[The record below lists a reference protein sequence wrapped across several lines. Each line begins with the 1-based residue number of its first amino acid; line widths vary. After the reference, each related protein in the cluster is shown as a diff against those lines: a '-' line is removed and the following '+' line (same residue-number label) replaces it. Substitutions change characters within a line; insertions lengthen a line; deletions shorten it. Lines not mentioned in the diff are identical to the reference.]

1 MLKIPRKYQ
10 KYQNNSKI
18 LRTSKNIQR
27 NLPTNIPRTPKNWKE
42 NNQIEKESQKS
53 LTAQGNPR
61 NQKTI
66 RSIERISK
74 ISQKYLFCLSF

>member
-1 MLKIPRKYQ
+1 MPKIPRKYQ

-18 LRTSKNIQR
+18 PRI
-27 NLPTNIPRTPKNWKE
+27 PTNIPRTPKNWKE

-66 RSIERISK
+66 PSIERISK
-74 ISQKYLFCLSF
+74 KSQKYLFCSPF